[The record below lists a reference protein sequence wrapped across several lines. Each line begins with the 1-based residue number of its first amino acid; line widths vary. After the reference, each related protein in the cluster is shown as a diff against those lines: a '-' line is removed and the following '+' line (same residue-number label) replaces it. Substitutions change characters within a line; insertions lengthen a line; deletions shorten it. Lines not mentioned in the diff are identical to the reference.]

1 MELIQKKIKS
11 YALIE
16 ITFEDGI
23 LIIILILKCNM
34 HFSINIIQIE
44 RMIKMSEELMRV
56 LKMVESGVITS
67 EEGEKLIQAM
77 QKSEQKVARVNSV
90 GRFLRVDILS
100 TEEGEKE
107 TVQIN
112 FPLNLA
118 KVVLKMGVVQKQLN
132 AKVGEDVNLDI
143 EEILALIDSGVM
155 GDLMT
160 IDTKDAKIRI
170 WID

>member
-1 MELIQKKIKS
+1 
-11 YALIE
+11 
-16 ITFEDGI
+16 
-23 LIIILILKCNM
+23 
-34 HFSINIIQIE
+34 
-44 RMIKMSEELMRV
+44 MSEELIRV
-56 LKMVESGVITS
+56 LKMIESGVITS
-67 EEGEKLIQAM
+67 EEGQKLIQAM
-77 QKSEQKVARVNSV
+77 QKSEQKVARVNSNPI
-90 GRFLRVDILS
+90 GRFLRLDILS

-118 KVVLKMGVVQKQLN
+118 KVVLKMGIVQKQLN
-132 AKVGEDVNLDI
+132 AKVGENVNLDI
-143 EEILALIDSGVM
+143 EEILALIDSEVM

>member
-1 MELIQKKIKS
+1 
-11 YALIE
+11 
-16 ITFEDGI
+16 
-23 LIIILILKCNM
+23 
-34 HFSINIIQIE
+34 
-44 RMIKMSEELMRV
+44 MSEVLIRV
-56 LKMVESGVITS
+56 LKMIESGVITS
-67 EEGEKLIQAM
+67 EEGQKLIQAM
-77 QKSEQKVARVNSV
+77 QKSEQKVARVNSQPI
-90 GRFLRVDILS
+90 GRFLRLDILS

-118 KVVLKMGVVQKQLN
+118 KAVLKMGIVQKQLN
-132 AKVGEDVNLDI
+132 AKVGENVNLDI
-143 EEILALIDSGVM
+143 EEILALIDSEVM

>member
-1 MELIQKKIKS
+1 
-11 YALIE
+11 
-16 ITFEDGI
+16 
-23 LIIILILKCNM
+23 
-34 HFSINIIQIE
+34 
-44 RMIKMSEELMRV
+44 MSEELMGV
-56 LKMVESGVITS
+56 LKMIESGVITS
-67 EEGEKLIQAM
+67 EEGQKLIQAM
-77 QKSEQKVARVNSV
+77 QKSEQKVARVNSHPI
-90 GRFLRVDILS
+90 GRFLRLDILS

-118 KVVLKMGVVQKQLN
+118 KAVLKMGIVQKQLN
-132 AKVGEDVNLDI
+132 AKVGENVNLDI
-143 EEILALIDSGVM
+143 EEILALIDSEVM

>member
-1 MELIQKKIKS
+1 
-11 YALIE
+11 
-16 ITFEDGI
+16 
-23 LIIILILKCNM
+23 
-34 HFSINIIQIE
+34 
-44 RMIKMSEELMRV
+44 MSEELMRV
-56 LKMVESGVITS
+56 LKMVESGIITS
-67 EEGEKLIQAM
+67 EEGQKLIQAM
-77 QKSEQKVARVNSV
+77 QKSEQKVARVNSHPI

-118 KVVLKMGVVQKQLN
+118 KVVLKMGVVQKQLT

-143 EEILALIDSGVM
+143 EEILALIDSEVM

>member
-1 MELIQKKIKS
+1 
-11 YALIE
+11 
-16 ITFEDGI
+16 
-23 LIIILILKCNM
+23 
-34 HFSINIIQIE
+34 
-44 RMIKMSEELMRV
+44 MSEELMGV
-56 LKMVESGVITS
+56 LKMIESGVITS
-67 EEGEKLIQAM
+67 EEGQKLIQAM
-77 QKSEQKVARVNSV
+77 QKSEQKVARVNSHPI
-90 GRFLRVDILS
+90 GRFLRLDILS

-118 KVVLKMGVVQKQLN
+118 KVVLKMGIVQKQLN
-132 AKVGEDVNLDI
+132 AKVGENVNLDI
-143 EEILALIDSGVM
+143 EEILALIDSEVM

>member
-1 MELIQKKIKS
+1 
-11 YALIE
+11 
-16 ITFEDGI
+16 
-23 LIIILILKCNM
+23 
-34 HFSINIIQIE
+34 
-44 RMIKMSEELMRV
+44 MSEELIRV
-56 LKMVESGVITS
+56 LKMIESGVITS
-67 EEGEKLIQAM
+67 EEGQKLIQAM
-77 QKSEQKVARVNSV
+77 QKSEQKVARVNSHPI
-90 GRFLRVDILS
+90 GRFLRLDILS

-118 KVVLKMGVVQKQLN
+118 KAVLKMGIVQKQLN
-132 AKVGEDVNLDI
+132 AKVGENVNLDI
-143 EEILALIDSGVM
+143 EEILALIDAEVM

>member
-1 MELIQKKIKS
+1 
-11 YALIE
+11 
-16 ITFEDGI
+16 
-23 LIIILILKCNM
+23 
-34 HFSINIIQIE
+34 
-44 RMIKMSEELMRV
+44 MSEELIRV
-56 LKMVESGVITS
+56 LKMIESGVITS
-67 EEGEKLIQAM
+67 EEGQKLIQAM
-77 QKSEQKVARVNSV
+77 QKSEQKVARVNSNPI

-118 KVVLKMGVVQKQLN
+118 KVVLKMGIVQKQLN
-132 AKVGEDVNLDI
+132 AKVGEKVNLDI
-143 EEILALIDSGVM
+143 EEILALIDSEVIGN
-155 GDLMT
+155 LMT

>member
-118 KVVLKMGVVQKQLN
+118 KVVLKMGVVQTQLN

>member
-1 MELIQKKIKS
+1 
-11 YALIE
+11 
-16 ITFEDGI
+16 
-23 LIIILILKCNM
+23 
-34 HFSINIIQIE
+34 
-44 RMIKMSEELMRV
+44 MSEELIRV
-56 LKMVESGVITS
+56 LKMIESGVITS
-67 EEGEKLIQAM
+67 EEGQKLIQAM
-77 QKSEQKVARVNSV
+77 QKSEQKVARVNSNPI

-118 KVVLKMGVVQKQLN
+118 KVVLKMGIVQKQLN
-132 AKVGEDVNLDI
+132 AKVGENVNLDI
-143 EEILALIDSGVM
+143 EEILALIDSEVM

>member
-1 MELIQKKIKS
+1 
-11 YALIE
+11 
-16 ITFEDGI
+16 
-23 LIIILILKCNM
+23 
-34 HFSINIIQIE
+34 
-44 RMIKMSEELMRV
+44 MSEELIRV
-56 LKMVESGVITS
+56 LKMIESGVITS
-67 EEGEKLIQAM
+67 EEGQKLIQAM
-77 QKSEQKVARVNSV
+77 QKSEQKVARVNSNPI

-118 KVVLKMGVVQKQLN
+118 KVVLKMGIVQKQLN
-132 AKVGEDVNLDI
+132 AKVGEKVNLDI
-143 EEILALIDSGVM
+143 EEILALIDSEVM

>member
-1 MELIQKKIKS
+1 
-11 YALIE
+11 
-16 ITFEDGI
+16 
-23 LIIILILKCNM
+23 
-34 HFSINIIQIE
+34 
-44 RMIKMSEELMRV
+44 MIKMSEELMGV
-56 LKMVESGVITS
+56 LKMIESGVITS
-67 EEGEKLIQAM
+67 EEGQKLIEAM
-77 QKSEQKVARVNSV
+77 QKSEQKVARVNSHPI
-90 GRFLRVDILS
+90 GRFLRLDILS

-118 KVVLKMGVVQKQLN
+118 KAVLKMGIVQKQLN
-132 AKVGEDVNLDI
+132 AKVGENVNLDI
-143 EEILALIDSGVM
+143 EEILALIDSEVM

>member
-1 MELIQKKIKS
+1 
-11 YALIE
+11 
-16 ITFEDGI
+16 
-23 LIIILILKCNM
+23 
-34 HFSINIIQIE
+34 
-44 RMIKMSEELMRV
+44 MSEELMRV
-56 LKMVESGVITS
+56 LKMIESGVITS
-67 EEGEKLIQAM
+67 EEGQKLIEAM
-77 QKSEQKVARVNSV
+77 QKSEQKVARVNSNPI

-118 KVVLKMGVVQKQLN
+118 KVVLKMGIVQKQLN
-132 AKVGEDVNLDI
+132 AKVGENVNLDI
-143 EEILALIDSGVM
+143 EEILALIDSEVIGN
-155 GDLMT
+155 LMT

>member
-1 MELIQKKIKS
+1 MGEELI
-11 YALIE
+11 
-16 ITFEDGI
+16 
-23 LIIILILKCNM
+23 
-34 HFSINIIQIE
+34 
-44 RMIKMSEELMRV
+44 RV
-56 LKMVESGVITS
+56 LKMIESGVITS
-67 EEGEKLIQAM
+67 EEGQKLIQAM
-77 QKSEQKVARVNSV
+77 QKSEQKVARVNSHPI
-90 GRFLRVDILS
+90 GRFLRLDILS

-118 KVVLKMGVVQKQLN
+118 KVVLKMGIVQKQLN
-132 AKVGEDVNLDI
+132 AKVGENVNLDI
-143 EEILALIDSGVM
+143 EEILALIDSEVM

>member
-1 MELIQKKIKS
+1 
-11 YALIE
+11 
-16 ITFEDGI
+16 
-23 LIIILILKCNM
+23 
-34 HFSINIIQIE
+34 
-44 RMIKMSEELMRV
+44 MSEELIRV
-56 LKMVESGVITS
+56 LKMIESGVITS
-67 EEGEKLIQAM
+67 EEGQKLIEAM
-77 QKSEQKVARVNSV
+77 QKSEQKVARVNSHSI

-118 KVVLKMGVVQKQLN
+118 KAVLKMGIVQKQLN
-132 AKVGEDVNLDI
+132 AKFGEKVNLDI
-143 EEILALIDSGVM
+143 EEILALIDSEVM

>member
-1 MELIQKKIKS
+1 
-11 YALIE
+11 
-16 ITFEDGI
+16 
-23 LIIILILKCNM
+23 
-34 HFSINIIQIE
+34 
-44 RMIKMSEELMRV
+44 MIKMSEELIRV
-56 LKMVESGVITS
+56 LKMIESGVITS
-67 EEGEKLIQAM
+67 EEGQKLIQAM
-77 QKSEQKVARVNSV
+77 QKSEQKVARVNSHPI
-90 GRFLRVDILS
+90 GRFLRLDILS

-118 KVVLKMGVVQKQLN
+118 KVVLKMGIVQKQLN
-132 AKVGEDVNLDI
+132 AKVGEKVNLDI
-143 EEILALIDSGVM
+143 EEILALIDSEVM

>member
-1 MELIQKKIKS
+1 
-11 YALIE
+11 
-16 ITFEDGI
+16 
-23 LIIILILKCNM
+23 
-34 HFSINIIQIE
+34 
-44 RMIKMSEELMRV
+44 MSEELMGV
-56 LKMVESGVITS
+56 LKMIESGVITS
-67 EEGEKLIQAM
+67 EEGQKLIEAM
-77 QKSEQKVARVNSV
+77 QKSEQKVARVNSHPI
-90 GRFLRVDILS
+90 GRFLRLDILS

-118 KVVLKMGVVQKQLN
+118 KVVLKMGIVQKQLN
-132 AKVGEDVNLDI
+132 AKVGENVNLDI
-143 EEILALIDSGVM
+143 EEILALIDSEVM

>member
-1 MELIQKKIKS
+1 
-11 YALIE
+11 
-16 ITFEDGI
+16 
-23 LIIILILKCNM
+23 
-34 HFSINIIQIE
+34 
-44 RMIKMSEELMRV
+44 MSEELIRV
-56 LKMVESGVITS
+56 LKMIESGVITS
-67 EEGEKLIQAM
+67 EEGQKLIEAM
-77 QKSEQKVARVNSV
+77 QKSEQKVARVNSHPI
-90 GRFLRVDILS
+90 GRFLRLDILS

-118 KVVLKMGVVQKQLN
+118 KAVLKMGIVQKQLN
-132 AKVGEDVNLDI
+132 AKVGEKVNLDI
-143 EEILALIDSGVM
+143 EEILALIDSEVM

>member
-1 MELIQKKIKS
+1 
-11 YALIE
+11 
-16 ITFEDGI
+16 
-23 LIIILILKCNM
+23 
-34 HFSINIIQIE
+34 
-44 RMIKMSEELMRV
+44 MSEELMRV
-56 LKMVESGVITS
+56 LKMIESGVITS
-67 EEGEKLIQAM
+67 EEGQKLIEAM
-77 QKSEQKVARVNSV
+77 QKSEQKVARVNSNPI

-118 KVVLKMGVVQKQLN
+118 KVVLKMGIVQKQLN
-132 AKVGEDVNLDI
+132 AKVGEKVNLDI
-143 EEILALIDSGVM
+143 EEILALIDSEVIGN
-155 GDLMT
+155 LMT

>member
-1 MELIQKKIKS
+1 
-11 YALIE
+11 
-16 ITFEDGI
+16 
-23 LIIILILKCNM
+23 
-34 HFSINIIQIE
+34 
-44 RMIKMSEELMRV
+44 MSEELMRV
-56 LKMVESGVITS
+56 LKMIESGVITS
-67 EEGEKLIQAM
+67 EEGQKLIQAM
-77 QKSEQKVARVNSV
+77 QKSEQKVARVNSHPI
-90 GRFLRVDILS
+90 GRFLRLDILS

-118 KVVLKMGVVQKQLN
+118 KVVLKMGIVQKQLN
-132 AKVGEDVNLDI
+132 AKVGENVNLDI
-143 EEILALIDSGVM
+143 EEILALIDSEVM

>member
-1 MELIQKKIKS
+1 M
-11 YALIE
+11 
-16 ITFEDGI
+16 
-23 LIIILILKCNM
+23 
-34 HFSINIIQIE
+34 
-44 RMIKMSEELMRV
+44 
-56 LKMVESGVITS
+56 
-67 EEGEKLIQAM
+67 
-77 QKSEQKVARVNSV
+77 ARVNSHPI
-90 GRFLRVDILS
+90 GRFLRLDILS

-118 KVVLKMGVVQKQLN
+118 KAVLKMGIVQKQLN
-132 AKVGEDVNLDI
+132 AKVGENVNLDI
-143 EEILALIDSGVM
+143 EEILALIDSEVM

>member
-1 MELIQKKIKS
+1 
-11 YALIE
+11 
-16 ITFEDGI
+16 
-23 LIIILILKCNM
+23 
-34 HFSINIIQIE
+34 
-44 RMIKMSEELMRV
+44 MSEELIRV
-56 LKMVESGVITS
+56 LKMIESGVITS
-67 EEGEKLIQAM
+67 EEGQKLIQAM
-77 QKSEQKVARVNSV
+77 QKSEQKVARVNSHSI

-107 TVQIN
+107 TVQIK

-118 KVVLKMGVVQKQLN
+118 KVVLKMGIVQKQLN
-132 AKVGEDVNLDI
+132 AKVGEKVNLDI
-143 EEILALIDSGVM
+143 EEILALIDSEVM

>member
-1 MELIQKKIKS
+1 
-11 YALIE
+11 
-16 ITFEDGI
+16 
-23 LIIILILKCNM
+23 
-34 HFSINIIQIE
+34 
-44 RMIKMSEELMRV
+44 MSEELMGV
-56 LKMVESGVITS
+56 LKVIESGVITS
-67 EEGEKLIQAM
+67 EEGQKLIEAM
-77 QKSEQKVARVNSV
+77 QKSEQKVARVNSHPI
-90 GRFLRVDILS
+90 GRFLRLDILS

-118 KVVLKMGVVQKQLN
+118 KAVLKMGIVQKQLN
-132 AKVGEDVNLDI
+132 AKVGENVNLDI
-143 EEILALIDSGVM
+143 EEILALIDSEVM

>member
-1 MELIQKKIKS
+1 
-11 YALIE
+11 
-16 ITFEDGI
+16 
-23 LIIILILKCNM
+23 
-34 HFSINIIQIE
+34 
-44 RMIKMSEELMRV
+44 MIKMSEELIRV
-56 LKMVESGVITS
+56 LKMIESGVITS
-67 EEGEKLIQAM
+67 EEGQKLIQAM
-77 QKSEQKVARVNSV
+77 QKSEQKVARVNSHPI
-90 GRFLRVDILS
+90 GRFLRLDILS

-118 KVVLKMGVVQKQLN
+118 KVVLKMGIVQKQLN
-132 AKVGEDVNLDI
+132 AKFGEKVNLDI
-143 EEILALIDSGVM
+143 EEILALIDSEVM

>member
-1 MELIQKKIKS
+1 
-11 YALIE
+11 
-16 ITFEDGI
+16 
-23 LIIILILKCNM
+23 
-34 HFSINIIQIE
+34 
-44 RMIKMSEELMRV
+44 MIKMSEELIRV
-56 LKMVESGVITS
+56 LKMIESGVITS
-67 EEGEKLIQAM
+67 EEGQKLIQAM
-77 QKSEQKVARVNSV
+77 QKSEQKVARVNSQPI
-90 GRFLRVDILS
+90 GRFLRLDILS

-118 KVVLKMGVVQKQLN
+118 KAVLKMGIVQKQLN
-132 AKVGEDVNLDI
+132 AKVGENVNLDI
-143 EEILALIDSGVM
+143 EEILALIDSEVM

>member
-1 MELIQKKIKS
+1 
-11 YALIE
+11 
-16 ITFEDGI
+16 
-23 LIIILILKCNM
+23 
-34 HFSINIIQIE
+34 
-44 RMIKMSEELMRV
+44 MSEELIRV
-56 LKMVESGVITS
+56 LKMIESGVITS
-67 EEGEKLIQAM
+67 EEGQKLIQAM
-77 QKSEQKVARVNSV
+77 QKSEQKVTRVNSHPI
-90 GRFLRVDILS
+90 GRFLRLDILS

-118 KVVLKMGVVQKQLN
+118 KAVLKMGIVQKQLN
-132 AKVGEDVNLDI
+132 AKVGENVNLDI
-143 EEILALIDSGVM
+143 EEILALIDSEVM

>member
-1 MELIQKKIKS
+1 
-11 YALIE
+11 
-16 ITFEDGI
+16 
-23 LIIILILKCNM
+23 
-34 HFSINIIQIE
+34 
-44 RMIKMSEELMRV
+44 MSEELIRV
-56 LKMVESGVITS
+56 IKMIESGVITS
-67 EEGEKLIQAM
+67 EEGQKLIQAM
-77 QKSEQKVARVNSV
+77 QKSEQKVARVNSHPI
-90 GRFLRVDILS
+90 GRFLRLDILS

-118 KVVLKMGVVQKQLN
+118 KAVLKMGIVQKQLN
-132 AKVGEDVNLDI
+132 AKVGENVNLDI
-143 EEILALIDSGVM
+143 EEILALIDSEVM

>member
-1 MELIQKKIKS
+1 MGDELGK
-11 YALIE
+11 
-16 ITFEDGI
+16 
-23 LIIILILKCNM
+23 ILK
-34 HFSINIIQIE
+34 
-44 RMIKMSEELMRV
+44 MI
-56 LKMVESGVITS
+56 ESGVITS
-67 EEGEKLIQAM
+67 EEGQKLIQAM
-77 QKSEQKVARVNSV
+77 QKSEQKVARVNSHPI
-90 GRFLRVDILS
+90 GRFLRLDILS

-118 KVVLKMGVVQKQLN
+118 KAVLKMGIVQKQLN
-132 AKVGEDVNLDI
+132 AKVGENVNLDI
-143 EEILALIDSGVM
+143 EEILALIDSEVM

>member
-1 MELIQKKIKS
+1 
-11 YALIE
+11 
-16 ITFEDGI
+16 
-23 LIIILILKCNM
+23 
-34 HFSINIIQIE
+34 
-44 RMIKMSEELMRV
+44 MIKMGEELIRV
-56 LKMVESGVITS
+56 LKMIESGVITS
-67 EEGEKLIQAM
+67 EEGQKLIQAM
-77 QKSEQKVARVNSV
+77 QKSEQKVARVNSHPI
-90 GRFLRVDILS
+90 GRFLRLDILS

-118 KVVLKMGVVQKQLN
+118 KAVLKMGIVQKQLN
-132 AKVGEDVNLDI
+132 AKVGENVNLDI
-143 EEILALIDSGVM
+143 EEILALIDSEVM

>member
-1 MELIQKKIKS
+1 
-11 YALIE
+11 
-16 ITFEDGI
+16 
-23 LIIILILKCNM
+23 
-34 HFSINIIQIE
+34 
-44 RMIKMSEELMRV
+44 MSEELIRV
-56 LKMVESGVITS
+56 LKMIESGVITS
-67 EEGEKLIQAM
+67 EEGQKLIQAM
-77 QKSEQKVARVNSV
+77 QKSEQKVARVNSHPI
-90 GRFLRVDILS
+90 GRFLRLDILS

-118 KVVLKMGVVQKQLN
+118 KAVLKMGIVQKQLN
-132 AKVGEDVNLDI
+132 AKVGENVNLEI
-143 EEILALIDSGVM
+143 EEILALIDSEVM

>member
-1 MELIQKKIKS
+1 
-11 YALIE
+11 
-16 ITFEDGI
+16 
-23 LIIILILKCNM
+23 
-34 HFSINIIQIE
+34 
-44 RMIKMSEELMRV
+44 MSEELMGV
-56 LKMVESGVITS
+56 LKMIESGVITS
-67 EEGEKLIQAM
+67 EEGQKLIEAM
-77 QKSEQKVARVNSV
+77 QKSEQKVARVNSHSI

-118 KVVLKMGVVQKQLN
+118 KAVLKMGIVQKQLN
-132 AKVGEDVNLDI
+132 AKVGENVNLDI
-143 EEILALIDSGVM
+143 EEILALIDSEVI